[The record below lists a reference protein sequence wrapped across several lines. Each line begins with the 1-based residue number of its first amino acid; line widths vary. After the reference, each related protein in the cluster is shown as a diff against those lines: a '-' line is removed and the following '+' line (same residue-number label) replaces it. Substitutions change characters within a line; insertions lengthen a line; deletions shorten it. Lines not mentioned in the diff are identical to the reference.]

1 MGADGKEILMESRK
15 RLTDLRGPQSR
26 IGRLLSFSFEAWL
39 HMLTNRIMVFLSLLY
54 ALCIVL
60 YLLVPGLG
68 TVLKVFTAAVWL
80 LWTPQF
86 FEALK
91 GLALVWSRGMAF
103 GHLNAEFAHLYRKR
117 YAKRTGVYAAFPF
130 VVLAAW
136 AAGFVVMLVRWFP

>member
-1 MGADGKEILMESRK
+1 M
-15 RLTDLRGPQSR
+15 
-26 IGRLLSFSFEAWL
+26 
-39 HMLTNRIMVFLSLLY
+39 
-54 ALCIVL
+54 
-60 YLLVPGLG
+60 LVPGLG
-68 TVLKVFTAAVWL
+68 TALKVLTAAVWL

-91 GLALVWSRGMAF
+91 GLALIWSRGMAF

>member
-1 MGADGKEILMESRK
+1 MESGK

-39 HMLTNRIMVFLSLLY
+39 HMLTNRVMVFLSLVYAACIGLY
-54 ALCIVL
+54 M
-60 YLLVPGLG
+60 LVPGLG
-68 TVLKVFTAAVWL
+68 TLLKVLTAAVWL

-103 GHLNAEFAHLYRKR
+103 GHMNPEFAHLYRKR
-117 YAKRTGVYAAFPF
+117 YAKRTRVYALYPF

>member
-1 MGADGKEILMESRK
+1 MESTK

-39 HMLTNRIMVFLSLLY
+39 HMLTNRIMVFLSLVY
-54 ALCIVL
+54 AVL
-60 YLLVPGLG
+60 IFVSVLVPGLG
-68 TVLKVFTAAVWL
+68 TVLKIVTAAVWL

-103 GHLNAEFAHLYRKR
+103 GRMNPEFAHLYRKR
-117 YAKRTGVYAAFPF
+117 YAKRTGLYVAFPY

-136 AAGFVVMLVRWFP
+136 AVGFVVMLVRWFP

>member
-1 MGADGKEILMESRK
+1 MGATGKEILMGSRK

-39 HMLTNRIMVFLSLLY
+39 HMLANRIMVFLSLLY
-54 ALCIVL
+54 AVFVGI

-68 TVLKVFTAAVWL
+68 IVLKVLTVALWL

-103 GHLNAEFAHLYRKR
+103 GHLNQEFAHLYRR
-117 YAKRTGVYAAFPF
+117 HYARRTGIYAAFPF
-130 VVLAAW
+130 VGLAVW
-136 AAGFVVMLVRWFP
+136 AVGLVVMCVRWIP

>member
-1 MGADGKEILMESRK
+1 MESGK

-26 IGRLLSFSFEAWL
+26 IGRLLGFSFEAWL

-54 ALCIVL
+54 AVCIAA
-60 YLLVPGLG
+60 YLLIPGLG
-68 TVLKVFTAAVWL
+68 TVLKVLTAAVWV

-91 GLALVWSRGMAF
+91 GLALVGSRGLAF
-103 GHLNAEFAHLYRKR
+103 GHLNREFAQLYRKR
-117 YAKRTGVYAAFPF
+117 YKKHPAAYAAFPF

-136 AAGFVVMLVRWFP
+136 AAGFVVMLVRWYP

>member
-1 MGADGKEILMESRK
+1 MESTK

-39 HMLTNRIMVFLSLLY
+39 HMLTNRIMVFLSLVY
-54 ALCIVL
+54 SVL
-60 YLLVPGLG
+60 IFLSLLVPGLG
-68 TVLKVFTAAVWL
+68 TVLKIVTGAVWL

-103 GHLNAEFAHLYRKR
+103 GRMNAEFAHLYRKR
-117 YAKRTGVYAAFPF
+117 YAKRTGGYVAFPY

-136 AAGFVVMLVRWFP
+136 AAGCVVMLVRWFP

>member
-1 MGADGKEILMESRK
+1 MESGK

-39 HMLTNRIMVFLSLLY
+39 HMLTNRIMVFLSLVY
-54 ALCIVL
+54 AVLIFL
-60 YLLVPGLG
+60 YLLVPSALG
-68 TVLKVFTAAVWL
+68 TVLKIVTSAVWL

-103 GHLNAEFAHLYRKR
+103 GRMNPEFAHLYKKR
-117 YAKRTGVYAAFPF
+117 YAKRTGIYVAFPY

>member
-1 MGADGKEILMESRK
+1 MESRK

-26 IGRLLSFSFEAWL
+26 IGRLLSFSFEAYL
-39 HMLTNRIMVFLSLLY
+39 HMLTNRIMAFLSLLY
-54 ALCIVL
+54 AACIAA

-68 TVLKVFTAAVWL
+68 TLLKIFTTAVWL

-91 GLALVWSRGMAF
+91 GLALVRSRGLSF
-103 GHLNAEFAHLYRKR
+103 GHLNAEFAFLYRRHYGKKSG
-117 YAKRTGVYAAFPF
+117 ATTAFPF
-130 VVLAAW
+130 VVLALW

>member
-1 MGADGKEILMESRK
+1 MESGK

-26 IGRLLSFSFEAWL
+26 IGRLLSFYFEAYL
-39 HMLTNRIMVFLSLLY
+39 HMLTNRIMVFLSMLY
-54 ALCIVL
+54 AVVIVL
-60 YLLVPGLG
+60 YFLVPGLG
-68 TVLKVFTAAVWL
+68 TLLKIVTAGVWL

-103 GHLNAEFAHLYRKR
+103 GRLNPEFAHLYRVR
-117 YAKRTGVYAAFPF
+117 YRKKSGVYAAFPF

-136 AAGFVVMLVRWFP
+136 AAGFVVLLVRWLP

>member
-1 MGADGKEILMESRK
+1 MESRK

-54 ALCIVL
+54 AVLIVL

-68 TVLKVFTAAVWL
+68 TALKIVTAAVWL

-103 GHLNAEFAHLYRKR
+103 GHLNEEFAHLYRKR
-117 YAKRTGVYAAFPF
+117 YAKRTGVYAVFPF

>member
-1 MGADGKEILMESRK
+1 MESTK

-39 HMLTNRIMVFLSLLY
+39 HMLTNRIMVFLSLVY
-54 ALCIVL
+54 SVL
-60 YLLVPGLG
+60 IFLSLLVPGLG
-68 TVLKVFTAAVWL
+68 TVLKIVTVAVWL

-103 GHLNAEFAHLYRKR
+103 GRMNAEFAHLYRKR
-117 YAKRTGVYAAFPF
+117 YAKRPGVYVAFPY

>member
-1 MGADGKEILMESRK
+1 MESRK

-26 IGRLLSFSFEAWL
+26 IGRLLSFYFEAYL
-39 HMLTNRIMVFLSLLY
+39 HMFTNRIMVFLSLIY
-54 ALCIVL
+54 AACIAA

-68 TVLKVFTAAVWL
+68 TLLKVLTVAVWL

-103 GHLNAEFAHLYRKR
+103 GHLNSEFAYLYRKH
-117 YAKRTGVYAAFPF
+117 YGKRSGAYSAFPF
-130 VVLAAW
+130 VVLALW
-136 AAGFVVMLVRWFP
+136 AAAFVVMLARWFP

>member
-1 MGADGKEILMESRK
+1 MESTK

-39 HMLTNRIMVFLSLLY
+39 HMLTNRIMVFLSLVY
-54 ALCIVL
+54 GVL
-60 YLLVPGLG
+60 IFVSVLVPGLG
-68 TVLKVFTAAVWL
+68 TVLKIVTAAVWL

-103 GHLNAEFAHLYRKR
+103 GRMNPEFAHLYRKR
-117 YAKRTGVYAAFPF
+117 YAKRTGLYVAFPY
-130 VVLAAW
+130 VVLAAL
-136 AAGFVVMLVRWFP
+136 AVGFVVMLVRWFP